1 MRIESKFKD
10 YYDYVAYLYGGGDP
24 KVYYHR
30 RDLYDSE
37 LRHEVNGYAVPNES
51 LYTKNGEL
59 HELFGAGTVE
69 LNSIDSYW
77 NSKWLIVMGKLYLL
91 VAKYT
96 NKPPVWKVLSKSHEL
111 YKYLPKRRLYSDI
124 ETINLYIDRSEKI
137 YLDLCK
143 KLKTPVFV
151 QAQAYNS
158 SWRSRPKGANK
169 AEIVLEPKVPNL
181 GELGFTALY
190 SPEQLYQDLSYFM
203 ANTINDSPDMTPPV
217 AISDKDKLLQ
227 HGFDPKRSFRH

>member
-30 RDLYDSE
+30 RNLYDTE
-37 LRHEVNGYAVPNES
+37 LKHKVSGYAVPNKS
-51 LYTKNGEL
+51 FYTKDGKL
-59 HELFGAGTVE
+59 HEFFGGGTLKLSE
-69 LNSIDSYW
+69 TDNYW
-77 NSKWLIVMGKLYLL
+77 DAKWLIVMGKLYLL
-91 VAKYT
+91 LATYT
-96 NKPPVWKVLSKSHEL
+96 NNSPVWKVLSKNHEM
-111 YKYLPKRRLYSDI
+111 YKYLPKKWPYSNAGTADM
-124 ETINLYIDRSEKI
+124 YIGRSEKI

-151 QAQAYNS
+151 QAQAHNS

-190 SPEQLYQDLSYFM
+190 SSEQLYQDLSYFM